1 MSTFAINWLCRDHN
15 VRAMH
20 PSVLLKDLEDI
31 YLHVIKKLN
40 KQVEQLQAKLNP
52 LPLKKNSYLFDP
64 LPPHPKHLTLGVT

>member
-1 MSTFAINWLCRDHN
+1 
-15 VRAMH
+15 MH

-52 LPLKKNSYLFDP
+52 PL
-64 LPPHPKHLTLGVT
+64 